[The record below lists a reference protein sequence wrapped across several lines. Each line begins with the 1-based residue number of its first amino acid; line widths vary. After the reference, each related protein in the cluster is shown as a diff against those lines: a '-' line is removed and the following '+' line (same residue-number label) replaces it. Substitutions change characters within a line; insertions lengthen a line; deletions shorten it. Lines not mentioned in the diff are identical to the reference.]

1 MEEWG
6 WFDSESSKGGVG
18 EEVRNGNAENREERE
33 RERAV
38 RAEDLRAVR
47 AERRKGMRAN
57 SADIGTQIFY
67 FFHKGICFFFIIFL
81 PLYKMTKISIIS

>member
-33 RERAV
+33 RESGQFGQRTCGQFGQRGGKECEQTVLILA
-38 RAEDLRAVR
+38 
-47 AERRKGMRAN
+47 RKFFTF
-57 SADIGTQIFY
+57 SIKEFVFFYYIFT
-67 FFHKGICFFFIIFL
+67 
-81 PLYKMTKISIIS
+81 PL